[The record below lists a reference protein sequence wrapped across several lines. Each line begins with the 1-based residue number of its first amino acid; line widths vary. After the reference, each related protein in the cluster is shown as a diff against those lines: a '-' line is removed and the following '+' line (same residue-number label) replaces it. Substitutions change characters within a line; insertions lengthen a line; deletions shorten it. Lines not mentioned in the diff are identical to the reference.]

1 MRARPASVPDAPSG
15 HPEPPIG
22 APAATGSVP
31 PRRRGRRFGGVSRPV
46 GAAGAGC
53 GGAGLLGILLAVA
66 IAVWLGSQS
75 LGGIGGGSGR
85 GDGDGD
91 GETAT
96 SVLATQTAEAI
107 TGTLDP
113 AGPVAVGQVVRLR
126 APIGAGAATL
136 RVCLSAG
143 ERAPDTT
150 RCSVRALT
158 TDVESEA
165 MNAQGVELRSDH
177 GPQYTGSDAAALA
190 RKWGLEQTFAPVGR
204 PTGNAVA
211 ERTIQTMKLECIW
224 LEEFEGVDDLQAAL
238 DRWMAVFN
246 HERPHQ
252 ALNWQTPVERRCER
266 LGLPLP
272 DRAMAS

>member
-1 MRARPASVPDAPSG
+1 MGHSAVLGSVQRSLLGAF
-15 HPEPPIG
+15 G
-22 APAATGSVP
+22 APENVP
-31 PRRRGRRFGGVSRPV
+31 
-46 GAAGAGC
+46 
-53 GGAGLLGILLAVA
+53 
-66 IAVWLGSQS
+66 
-75 LGGIGGGSGR
+75 
-85 GDGDGD
+85 
-91 GETAT
+91 E
-96 SVLATQTAEAI
+96 
-107 TGTLDP
+107 
-113 AGPVAVGQVVRLR
+113 
-126 APIGAGAATL
+126 
-136 RVCLSAG
+136 
-143 ERAPDTT
+143 
-150 RCSVRALT
+150 
-158 TDVESEA
+158 
-165 MNAQGVELRSDH
+165 GVELRSDN